1 MRPMALLAIL
11 ALVPDDCASRPSPA
25 QSLFPIVSREEA
37 RCEPGLAGAWVPDT
51 MPPAPEVWVVWQELD
66 DSDSTC
72 AVTLFITD
80 SGVARAVLDTL
91 EVAWFYGDSSARAAV
106 AHDKRMRKQF
116 RRDSTRLAA
125 VLGEGADLRLTMW
138 EVRAVRRPGMLL
150 VDLSRD
156 GEYMELMNGRSI
168 RTHWLWKAVPD
179 GDHLTL
185 YRFDSRWLQRMTDS
199 ARVSVTHATIDG
211 EFVLTAP
218 GEEIVALMEQFST
231 DSAAFPARGAIRLRR

>member
-1 MRPMALLAIL
+1 MRPIALLAII
-11 ALVPDDCASRPSPA
+11 ALVPDDCPSRPSPA
-25 QSLFPIVSREEA
+25 RSLFPIVSREEA

-51 MPPAPEVWVVWQELD
+51 TPPAPEVWVVWQDLD

-91 EVAWFYGDSSARAAV
+91 EVAWFYGDSTARAAV

-138 EVRAVRRPGMLL
+138 EVRTVQRPGMLL

-179 GDHLTL
+179 GNHLTL
-185 YRFDSRWLQRMTDS
+185 YRFDAAWLRTMTDS
-199 ARVSVTHATIDG
+199 ARIAVPHATIDG
-211 EFVLTAP
+211 EIVLMA
-218 GEEIVALMEQFST
+218 GGAELVGLMERFAT
-231 DSAAFPARGAIRLRR
+231 DSGAFPARGAIRLHR

>member
-1 MRPMALLAIL
+1 
-11 ALVPDDCASRPSPA
+11 
-25 QSLFPIVSREEA
+25 
-37 RCEPGLAGAWVPDT
+37 
-51 MPPAPEVWVVWQELD
+51 
-66 DSDSTC
+66 
-72 AVTLFITD
+72 
-80 SGVARAVLDTL
+80 
-91 EVAWFYGDSSARAAV
+91 
-106 AHDKRMRKQF
+106 
-116 RRDSTRLAA
+116 
-125 VLGEGADLRLTMW
+125 MW